1 MSKYLIIN
9 ADDFGMSEVFN
20 RVILDLIKKDLIKST
35 TVMID
40 RVTENQKKQFDV
52 LINLSKSK
60 NLSIGLHLEFKD
72 SDYLTQIKSQY
83 KKFKDILGFKPSHI
97 DIHKA
102 HGLKNSFF
110 DVAEFCR
117 ENDLPLR
124 NSGVFHQGVKSTYTE
139 AFLGSIA
146 DFNGIKEWVKS
157 FEDGKYYE
165 ILFHPGQFDPNCES
179 SLNKDRERDVKH
191 IHNLNKI
198 LKEKDIKL
206 VSYLDLASSD
216 SYFERE

>member
-20 RVILDLIKKDLIKST
+20 EVILDLIKKDLIRST
-35 TVMID
+35 TVMIN
-40 RVTENQKKQFDV
+40 RVTESQKKQ
-52 LINLSKSK
+52 LEELTTLAETS
-60 NLSIGLHLEFKD
+60 NLSIGLHIEFKD
-72 SDYLTQIKSQY
+72 SDYPTQIKSQY
-83 KKFKDILGFKPSHI
+83 KKFKDILGFRPSHI

-102 HGLKNSFF
+102 HGLTDSFS
-110 DVAEFCR
+110 DVSEFCR
-117 ENDLPLR
+117 ENNLPLR
-124 NSGVFHQGVKSTYTE
+124 NSGVFHQGIKSTYTE
-139 AFLGSIA
+139 AFFGSIA
-146 DFNGIKEWVKS
+146 DFNDIKKWVNS
-157 FEDGKYYE
+157 FKGEKYYE

-191 IHNLNKI
+191 IHNLNKM
-198 LKEKDIKL
+198 LKEKNIKL